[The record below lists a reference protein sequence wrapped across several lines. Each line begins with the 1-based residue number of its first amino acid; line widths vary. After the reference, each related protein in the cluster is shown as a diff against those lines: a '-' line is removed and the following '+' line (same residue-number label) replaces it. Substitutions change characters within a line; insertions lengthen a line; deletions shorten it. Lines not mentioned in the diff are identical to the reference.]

1 MTVFELMTFL
11 RDCPPMN
18 EVYVQTSYTTLQ
30 KVHSV
35 AVDKR
40 NGFVELKWREKDN
53 GLKTTNW
60 ILEERKE
67 ASLPVPPDKWETPLG

>member
-18 EVYVQTSYTTLQ
+18 EVYVQTSNTALQ
-30 KVHSV
+30 KVHL
-35 AVDKR
+35 AVSHKE
-40 NGFVELKWREKDN
+40 GFVELKWREKDN

-60 ILEERKE
+60 VLEEVKE
-67 ASLPVPPDKWETPLG
+67 IKED

>member
-18 EVYVQTSYTTLQ
+18 EVYVQTSYTALQ
-30 KVHSV
+30 KVHTAGV
-35 AVDKR
+35 NRA
-40 NGFVELKWREKDN
+40 GFVELKWREGDN

-60 ILEERKE
+60 ILEEVKE
-67 ASLPVPPDKWETPLG
+67 IKED

>member
-18 EVYVQTSYTTLQ
+18 EVYVQTSDTALQ
-30 KVHSV
+30 KIHF
-35 AVDKR
+35 AVVDN

-53 GLKTTNW
+53 GLRITNW
-60 ILEERKE
+60 ILEEQDGNGTVH
-67 ASLPVPPDKWETPLG
+67 P

>member
-18 EVYVQTSYTTLQ
+18 EVYVQTSETALQ
-30 KVHSV
+30 KIHLGV
-35 AVDKR
+35 VDK

-53 GLKTTNW
+53 GLKTTHW
-60 ILEERKE
+60 ILEERK
-67 ASLPVPPDKWETPLG
+67 